1 MIADLTIFNIISFLL
16 IFFIG
21 LPHGSFD
28 GAVASLV
35 GFRNRI
41 QFLQF
46 LFYYLALFFLV
57 ILFWLYF
64 PIISLFIFIVMTI
77 AHFGLCDWTNFRISK
92 YKYPISF
99 TYGMTVIFGIIFF
112 NEDQSFLIFEY
123 LTNEKIYNFQK
134 YFLIPYF
141 LTLFSI
147 IYFIYLSF
155 FEKKLRKGV
164 IEILFFLLVFYLLDP
179 LLGFTIYFCF
189 FHTYKHLK
197 HLIRNI
203 YLNLPNKKFVIY
215 STVVFT
221 VISWFG
227 GLVIVYYLVQN
238 FSLYESILKVI
249 FIGLA
254 ALTLPHMILVDI
266 VYRRRFK

>member
-1 MIADLTIFNIISFLL
+1 MLADLTTLNIISFLL

-35 GFRNRI
+35 GFNNRI

-46 LFYYLALFFLV
+46 IFYYLILFFLV

-64 PIISLFIFIVMTI
+64 PIIALTIFISMTI
-77 AHFGLCDWTNFRISK
+77 IHFGLCDWTNFKINRHK
-92 YKYPISF
+92 YSVSF
-99 TYGMTVIFGIIFF
+99 TYGMTIIFGIIFF
-112 NEDQSFLIFEY
+112 NENQSLLIFQY
-123 LTNEKIYNFQK
+123 LTNDKIYMIKK
-134 YFLIPYF
+134 YLLIPYF

-155 FEKKLRKGV
+155 HEKNLRRGI
-164 IEILFFLLVFYLLDP
+164 IEISLLLLIFYIFDP
-179 LLGFTIYFCF
+179 LLSFAIYFCF

-203 YLNLPNKKFVIY
+203 YLNLTNKKFVIY
-215 STVVFT
+215 ST
-221 VISWFG
+221 
-227 GLVIVYYLVQN
+227 L
-238 FSLYESILKVI
+238 ILQ
-249 FIGLA
+249 
-254 ALTLPHMILVDI
+254 
-266 VYRRRFK
+266 

>member
-1 MIADLTIFNIISFLL
+1 MLAELTNLNIISFLL

-35 GFRNRI
+35 GFNNRV

-46 LFYYLALFFLV
+46 IFYYLALFFLV

-64 PIISLFIFIVMTI
+64 PIIALSIFIIMTI
-77 AHFGLCDWTNFRISK
+77 THFGLCDWTNYKINK
-92 YKYPISF
+92 YKYSVSF

-112 NEDQSFLIFEY
+112 NENQSFLIFEY
-123 LTNEKIYNFQK
+123 LTNDKIYSIKK
-134 YFLIPYF
+134 YFFIPYF
-141 LTLFSI
+141 LTSLSI

-155 FEKKLRKGV
+155 FEKKFRRGI
-164 IEILFFLLVFYLLDP
+164 IEISFLLFIFHLFDP
-179 LLGFTIYFCF
+179 LLSFAIYFCF

-197 HLIRNI
+197 HLIKNI
-203 YLNLPNKKFVIY
+203 YLNLTNKKFVIY
-215 STVVFT
+215 STLVFT

-227 GLVIVYYLVQN
+227 GLGIIYYLVQN

-254 ALTLPHMILVDI
+254 ALTLPHMLLVDV

>member
-1 MIADLTIFNIISFLL
+1 MLADLTTLNIISFLL

-35 GFRNRI
+35 GFRNKI

-46 LFYYLALFFLV
+46 ISLYLVLFFLV

-64 PIISLFIFIVMTI
+64 PIISLTVFILMTVS
-77 AHFGLCDWTNFRISK
+77 HFGLCDWTNFKINKHK
-92 YKYPISF
+92 YSVSL
-99 TYGMTVIFGIIFF
+99 TYGMTIIFGIIFF
-112 NEDQSFLIFEY
+112 NEKQSFLIFEY
-123 LTNEKIYNFQK
+123 LTNDNIYLIKK
-134 YFLIPYF
+134 YFFIPYI
-141 LTLFSI
+141 LTLASI
-147 IYFIYLSF
+147 IYFIYLSY

-164 IEILFFLLVFYLLDP
+164 AEILFLLFIFYIFDP
-179 LLGFTIYFCF
+179 LLSFAIYFCF

-197 HLIRNI
+197 HLIKNI
-203 YLNLPNKKFVIY
+203 YLNLNNKKFVIY
-215 STVVFT
+215 STLIFT
-221 VISWFG
+221 GISWVG
-227 GLVIVYYLVQN
+227 GLGIVFYLYQN
-238 FSLYESILKVI
+238 LSLYESILKVV

-254 ALTLPHMILVDI
+254 ALTLPHMLLVDI

>member
-1 MIADLTIFNIISFLL
+1 MLTDLTILNIISFLL

-35 GFRNRI
+35 GFNNRI

-46 LFYYLALFFLV
+46 IFYYLILFFLV

-64 PIISLFIFIVMTI
+64 PIIALTIFIIMTI
-77 AHFGLCDWTNFRISK
+77 GHFGLCDWTNFKINK
-92 YKYPISF
+92 YKYSISF
-99 TYGMTVIFGIIFF
+99 TYGMTIIFGIIFF

-123 LTNEKIYNFQK
+123 LTNNNIYSIQK
-134 YFLIPYF
+134 YFFIPYF
-141 LTLFSI
+141 LTLLSI

-155 FEKKLRKGV
+155 FEKKLRKGI
-164 IEILFFLLVFYLLDP
+164 IEILFLLLIFYFFDP
-179 LLGFTIYFCF
+179 LLSFAIYFFF

-197 HLIRNI
+197 HLIKNI
-203 YLNLPNKKFVIY
+203 YLNLKNKYFVIY
-215 STVVFT
+215 STIIFT
-221 VISWFG
+221 VISWIG
-227 GLVIVYYLVQN
+227 GLGIVYYLVQN
-238 FSLYESILKVI
+238 LSLYESILKVI

-254 ALTLPHMILVDI
+254 ALTLPHMLLVDI

>member
-1 MIADLTIFNIISFLL
+1 MLGDLTILNIISFLL

-28 GAVASLV
+28 GAIASLV
-35 GFRNRI
+35 GFSNRI

-46 LFYYLALFFLV
+46 IFFYLILFFLV

-64 PIISLFIFIVMTI
+64 PIIALTIFIIMTI
-77 AHFGLCDWTNFRISK
+77 AHFGLCDWTNFKINK
-92 YKYPISF
+92 YKYSISF
-99 TYGMTVIFGIIFF
+99 TYGMTIIFGIIFF

-123 LTNEKIYNFQK
+123 LTNNNIYSIQK
-134 YFLIPYF
+134 YFFIPYF
-141 LTLFSI
+141 LTLLSI

-155 FEKKLRKGV
+155 FEKKLRKGI
-164 IEILFFLLVFYLLDP
+164 IEILFLLLIFYFFDSLLS
-179 LLGFTIYFCF
+179 FAIYFCF

-197 HLIRNI
+197 HLFKNI
-203 YLNLPNKKFVIY
+203 YLNLKNKYFVIY
-215 STVVFT
+215 STIIFT
-221 VISWFG
+221 VISWIG
-227 GLVIVYYLVQN
+227 GLAIVYYLVQN
-238 FSLYESILKVI
+238 LSLYESILKVV

-254 ALTLPHMILVDI
+254 ALTLPHMLLVDV